1 MTQQVTT
8 LPNGLR
14 VVSRTMPGLETA
26 SVGLFAACGSRHEAP
41 ALSGLAHLFE
51 HMLFKGAGERSAR
64 ELSEAI
70 EDVGGDLN
78 AATERDAT
86 SFTAAVLGEHVGLAV
101 ELLSD
106 MVLRPHFDAADL
118 VREKDV
124 VLQELAE
131 VEDTPSD
138 LVFDELWLAAF
149 AEQPIGRSILG
160 DAGSIGRIATTDLT
174 AWRDQ
179 RYRAGQLVLAA
190 AGKVDHDAL
199 VDLAE
204 MRFADLPQGD
214 AADAAGAAVTSG
226 ARHIRAK
233 ADQAHLTLGFAAPA
247 ALADDY
253 YPARLFADIVGGG
266 ASSRLFQAVREER
279 GLAYSVGAGLSAY
292 HDCGLLYVH
301 AATARKDAAAAAAL
315 IDDVLETAARDCTPR
330 ELDRART
337 QARAG
342 LLMYLETPA
351 GQAAYLARQLALH
364 GRLLDPGE
372 VEAQLA
378 AVTLDQVRA
387 AGQAMLAG
395 PCARAS
401 IGVPALRA
409 A

>member
-1 MTQQVTT
+1 MTQRVTT

-26 SVGLFAACGSRHEAP
+26 SVGLFAASGSRHEP
-41 ALSGLAHLFE
+41 AHLSGLAHLFE
-51 HMLFKGAGERSAR
+51 HMLFKGAGPRSAR
-64 ELSEAI
+64 EQSEAI

-86 SFTAAVLGEHVGLAV
+86 SFTAAVLGEHVPLAV

-106 MVLRPHFDAADL
+106 MVLAPHFDPADL
-118 VREKDV
+118 EREKDV

-149 AEQPIGRSILG
+149 SDQPIGRSILG
-160 DAGSIGRIATTDLT
+160 DQASIGRITAADLL
-174 AWRDQ
+174 AWRND
-179 RYRAGQLVLAA
+179 RYRASGLILAA

-199 VDLAE
+199 VELAE
-204 MRFADLPQGD
+204 ARFAALPNG
-214 AADAAGAAVTSG
+214 ALAPELPATITAGARIGGKRS
-226 ARHIRAK
+226 
-233 ADQAHLTLGFAAPA
+233 DQAQLTFGFAAPA
-247 ALADDY
+247 VLAADF
-253 YPARLFADIVGGG
+253 YPARLFADLVGGG
-266 ASSRLFQAVREER
+266 ASSRLFQSVREER
-279 GLAYSVGAGLSAY
+279 GLAYSVGAGLSPY
-292 HDCGLLYVH
+292 SDCGLFYVH
-301 AATARKDAAAAAAL
+301 AATARKEAAAAAAL
-315 IDDVLETAARDCTPR
+315 IDEVLDTAARDCTPR

-342 LLMYLETPA
+342 LLMFLENPA
-351 GQAAYLARQLALH
+351 GQAAYLARQLSLH
-364 GRLLDPGE
+364 GRLLEPGE
-372 VEAQLA
+372 VAALLA

-387 AGQAMLAG
+387 AAQAMLSG
-395 PCARAS
+395 PRASAS

>member
-1 MTQQVTT
+1 VNRRLTT

-14 VVSRTMPGLETA
+14 VVSQAMPGLETA
-26 SVGLFAACGSRHEAP
+26 SVGLFAATGSRHEP
-41 ALSGLAHLFE
+41 QHLSGLAHLFE

-64 ELSEAI
+64 ALSEAI

-86 SFTAAVLGEHVGLAV
+86 SFTAAVLGEHVPLAV

-106 MVLRPHFDAADL
+106 MVLRPRFDTADL
-118 VREKDV
+118 EREKDV

-149 AEQPIGRSILG
+149 ADQPIGRSILG
-160 DAGSIGRIATTDLT
+160 DESSIARITTADLID
-174 AWRDQ
+174 WRDT
-179 RYRAGQLVLAA
+179 RYRASGLIFAA
-190 AGKVDHDAL
+190 AGKVDHDELVAL
-199 VDLAE
+199 AGA
-204 MRFADLPQGD
+204 RFAGLPAGTL
-214 AADAAGAAVTSG
+214 AAESAACVTPG
-226 ARHIRAK
+226 ARAGGRSS
-233 ADQAHLTLGFAAPA
+233 DQAQLTFGWAAPA
-247 ALADDY
+247 ALAPDH

-266 ASSRLFQAVREER
+266 ASSRLFQAVREDR
-279 GLAYSVGAGLSAY
+279 GLAYSVGAGLSPY
-292 HDCGLLYVH
+292 SDCGLFYVH
-301 AATARKDAAAAAAL
+301 AATARKEAAAAAAL
-315 IDDVLETAARDCTPR
+315 IDDVLHQASRDCTQR

-342 LLMYLETPA
+342 LLMYLETPG

-364 GRLLDPGE
+364 GRLLEPGE
-372 VEAQLA
+372 VEAHLA
-378 AVTLDQVRA
+378 AVTLEQVRA
-387 AGQAMLAG
+387 AGSAMLAG
-395 PCARAS
+395 PRARAS